1 MPRMADSF
9 DMKPFFHSRT
19 DLSSFTEFMN
29 SEENSKVVRAYKR
42 DGTAQGS
49 GEIFLRTLSI
59 LYSSSALSSPV
70 VRADILLRKE
80 NPSLCTRSHFN
91 CFVGRF
97 HLGLAEVE
105 S

>member
-1 MPRMADSF
+1 MLRMADSF

-19 DLSSFTEFMN
+19 DLPSFTEFMN
-29 SEENSKVVRAYKR
+29 SDEKSKVVRAYKR
-42 DGTAQGS
+42 ERAQGG
-49 GEIFLRTLSI
+49 GEIFLRTFSL

-80 NPSLCTRSHFN
+80 NPSRCTQSHFN